1 MTIQNGQKSNAK
13 KKQKK
18 LNTCGNHENKWVGGL
33 TVSAFGN
40 HAMLYN

>member
-1 MTIQNGQKSNAK
+1 
-13 KKQKK
+13 
-18 LNTCGNHENKWVGGL
+18 VGGL